1 MSSRVTAMAKLL
13 RRAMFGAALLLAGCE
28 AAQLGSGGEPP
39 PPSRPVTAPPP
50 PPPPPAP
57 RVARASPVR
66 PQPARDIVVE
76 VAPDARSP
84 SEGAAPPQRD
94 EAPASTE
101 AASRVQAQA
110 VVGLTENALATWLGP
125 PAESRE
131 ELPAR
136 IWRYQGAGCALYVF
150 LYLDLVSR
158 EFRALRFEVK
168 GSEND
173 DQRCLRPFFAGRGD
187 APHATARR
195 AD

>member
-13 RRAMFGAALLLAGCE
+13 RRAMIGAALLLAGCE
-28 AAQLGSGGEPP
+28 AAQLDSGSEPP
-39 PPSRPVTAPPP
+39 PPSRAVAAPL
-50 PPPPPAP
+50 PPPPAP

-66 PQPARDIVVE
+66 PQPARDVVAE
-76 VAPDARSP
+76 VVPDARSP
-84 SEGAAPPQRD
+84 SEMAALPQRD
-94 EAPASTE
+94 ESPAPRE
-101 AASRVQAQA
+101 AASRGQAQA

-136 IWRYQGAGCALYVF
+136 IWRYLGAGCALDVF

-173 DQRCLRPFFAGRGD
+173 DQRCLRPVFAGRGD
-187 APHATARR
+187 APHASARP